1 MARRQPDAATRVGG
15 DPGPLTRVRA
25 VDWLTVAVPLRR
37 LLPDPVDE
45 VDLISAYGYPDGTW
59 LRANMISSAD
69 GAATIDG
76 HAGGLG
82 NKNDQ
87 RVLAALRALCDV
99 VIAGAGTVT
108 AEGYGPARAREEY
121 QALRAAAGQPPA
133 PQMAV
138 VSQHL
143 SLDFGSRYFVET
155 TQPPIV
161 VTCADAPADR
171 LLAAQKVASVIIAG
185 ERVVSAAAMVD
196 ALASRGYRKLLCE
209 GGPTLLGAV
218 AADGVLDELCLT
230 IAPMIVGGD
239 SRRVLD
245 GPVLSPARRMR
256 LTQLL
261 QDDDDLLFAR
271 YEVLR

>member
-1 MARRQPDAATRVGG
+1 VARRQRDAAARVGR
-15 DPGPLTRVRA
+15 DPGPLTQIGA

-45 VDLISAYGYPDGTW
+45 VDPISAYRYPDRTW

-76 HAGGLG
+76 RAGGLG
-82 NKNDQ
+82 NKSDQ
-87 RVLAALRALCDV
+87 QVLAALRALCDV

-108 AEGYGPARAREEY
+108 AESYGPAREREEY
-121 QALRAAAGQPPA
+121 QALRASAGQPPA
-133 PQMAV
+133 PLMAV
-138 VSQHL
+138 VSQQL
-143 SLDFGSRYFVET
+143 RLDFGSRYFVEA

-185 ERVVSAAAMVD
+185 ERAVSPAAMVE
-196 ALASRGYRKLLCE
+196 ALVSRGYRKLLCE
-209 GGPTLLGAV
+209 GGPTLLATV

-230 IAPMIVGGD
+230 IAPMLVGGA
-239 SRRVLD
+239 SRRVLE
-245 GPVLSPARRMR
+245 GPVLSPALRMR

-271 YEVLR
+271 YDVLR